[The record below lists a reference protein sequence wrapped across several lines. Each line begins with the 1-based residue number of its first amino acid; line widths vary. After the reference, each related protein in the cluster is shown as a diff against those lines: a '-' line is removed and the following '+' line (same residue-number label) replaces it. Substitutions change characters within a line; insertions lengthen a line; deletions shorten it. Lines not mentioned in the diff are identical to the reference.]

1 MRMLWTGIDVEVT
14 IDLVAQLGLGK
25 HTLDGVLENG
35 LWLSL
40 QLIAD
45 VAETLATWETGV
57 MHIIFF
63 SHLVAGEL
71 DLLGIDNDDVVA
83 TIAVG
88 SVARFTLATE
98 NHGNL
103 GGKTAEDLSFS
114 IDDIPFLVGI
124 FLVDADCLVT

>member
-1 MRMLWTGIDVEVT
+1 MRMLWTGIDIEVT

-25 HTLDGVLENG
+25 HTLDGVLENS

-40 QLIAD
+40 QLFANI
-45 VAETLATWETGV
+45 AETLATRETGV
-57 MHIIFF
+57 MHIVLL

-71 DLLGIDNDDVVA
+71 DLLGIDDDDVVA

-114 IDDIPFLVGI
+114 VDDIPFLVGI

>member
-45 VAETLATWETGV
+45 VAETLSTRETGV
-57 MHIIFF
+57 MHIILF
-63 SHLVAGEL
+63 SHLVASEL
-71 DLLGIDNDDVVA
+71 DLLGIDDDDVVA

-103 GGKTAEDLSFS
+103 GSKTTEDLSFS
-114 IDDIPFLVGI
+114 VDNIPLFVGI